1 MDNTKAHEKI
11 FSQKFKFWATYK
23 FCHCCNFDWTSCL
36 AGIAQEKKELHRK
49 NATYL
54 RQEKQVKRNARVTTS
69 ERSYYFWAPKFENK
83 DTIIIPYHTRFYFY
97 HQEKQLIC
105 EIVLFTWITRE

>member
-1 MDNTKAHEKI
+1 MDNTKAHEKYFPKNLNSGLRTNSVTAVTLI
-11 FSQKFKFWATYK
+11 EQAAW
-23 FCHCCNFDWTSCL
+23 L
-36 AGIAQEKKELHRK
+36 GLLRKKKNCIGK

-69 ERSYYFWAPKFENK
+69 ERSYYFWAPKFDNK
-83 DTIIIPYHTRFYFY
+83 DTIIIPYHTHFYFY

-105 EIVLFTWITRE
+105 EIVLFT